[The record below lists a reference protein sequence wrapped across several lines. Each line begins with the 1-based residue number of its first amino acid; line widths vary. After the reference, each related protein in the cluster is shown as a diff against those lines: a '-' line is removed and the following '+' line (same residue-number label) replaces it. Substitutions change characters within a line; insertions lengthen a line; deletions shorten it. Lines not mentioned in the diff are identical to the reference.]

1 MIYLYILIFIISCLI
16 LVRSGTWVVQALTRI
31 AQFLKWREFIVT
43 AVLMAFATS
52 LPEIFIG
59 INSALGKVPS
69 LSFGTIIGSNIIALT
84 LIIGI
89 GTFLAK
95 GLRFQ
100 GKVLQRSS
108 FDASLI
114 TLLPLLLILDKRLS
128 RIDGLI
134 LLSVFI
140 FYFRQLLSQEE
151 RFTRILSNSFKEDR
165 TEFKI
170 FLNNLGIFLGGVLLV
185 LLSAEGIVFSSSNLA
200 SALGLPLIIIG
211 ALFVALGTSLPEI
224 TFGIRSIAM
233 GRKEMI
239 IGVVIGSVV
248 INSTLV
254 LGLVALICPF
264 EVADL
269 LPYLIGTA
277 FTMITA
283 LFFTIFSRTHEI
295 ISKKEAV
302 FLLLIYIAFVLV
314 QVFLAK

>member
-1 MIYLYILIFIISCLI
+1 MILYIFIFIISCLI
-16 LVRSGTWVVQALTRI
+16 LVRSGTWVVQALTKI

-59 INSALGKVPS
+59 ISSALGKVPS

-84 LIIGI
+84 LVIGI

-108 FDASLI
+108 FDASII

-151 RFTRILSNSFKEDR
+151 RFTRILSNSFREDR

-170 FLNNLGIFLGGVLLV
+170 FLKNLGIFFGGVFLL
-185 LLSAEGIVFSSSNLA
+185 LLSAEGIVFSASRLA
-200 SALGLPLIIIG
+200 SVLDILLVSIG
-211 ALFVALGTSLPEI
+211 TLFVALGTSLPEI
-224 TFGIRSIAM
+224 TFGIRSITM
-233 GRKEMI
+233 GYKEMI
-239 IGVVIGSVV
+239 IGDVIGSVV

-264 EVADL
+264 EVVDL
-269 LPYLIGTA
+269 SPYLIGIT

-295 ISKKEAV
+295 ISRKEAV
-302 FLLLIYIAFVLV
+302 FLFLIYI
-314 QVFLAK
+314 VFLLFQILFAR

>member
-1 MIYLYILIFIISCLI
+1 MILYIFIFIISCLI
-16 LVRSGTWVVQALTRI
+16 LVRSGTWVVQALTKI

-59 INSALGKVPS
+59 ISSALGKVPS

-84 LIIGI
+84 LVIGI

-108 FDASLI
+108 FDASII

-151 RFTRILSNSFKEDR
+151 RFTRTLSNSFREDR

-170 FLNNLGIFLGGVLLV
+170 FLKNLGIFFGGVFLL
-185 LLSAEGIVFSSSNLA
+185 LLSAEGIVFSASRLA
-200 SALGLPLIIIG
+200 SVLDILLVSIG
-211 ALFVALGTSLPEI
+211 TLFVALGTSLPEI
-224 TFGIRSIAM
+224 TFGIRSITM
-233 GRKEMI
+233 GYKEMI
-239 IGVVIGSVV
+239 IGDVIGSVV

-264 EVADL
+264 EVVDL
-269 LPYLIGTA
+269 SPYLIGIT

-295 ISKKEAV
+295 ISRKEAV
-302 FLLLIYIAFVLV
+302 FLFLIYI
-314 QVFLAK
+314 VFLLFQILFAR

>member
-1 MIYLYILIFIISCLI
+1 MILYILIFITSCLI
-16 LVRSGTWVVQALTRI
+16 LIRSGTWVVQALTRI

-59 INSALGKVPS
+59 ISSALGKVPS

-84 LIIGI
+84 LVIGI

-95 GLRFQ
+95 GLKFQ

-108 FDASLI
+108 FDASII
-114 TLLPLLLILDKRLS
+114 TLLPLLLILDKRFS
-128 RIDGLI
+128 RMDGLI
-134 LLSVFI
+134 LLLLFI

-165 TEFKI
+165 AEFKI
-170 FLNNLGIFLGGVLLV
+170 FLKNLGIFFGGVFVL
-185 LLSAEGIVFSSSNLA
+185 LLSAEGIVFSASNLA

-211 ALFVALGTSLPEI
+211 AFFIALGTSLPEI
-224 TFGIRSIAM
+224 TFGIRSITM

-239 IGVVIGSVV
+239 IGDVIGSIV

-269 LPYLIGTA
+269 SPYLIGIV
-277 FTMITA
+277 FTMVTA

-302 FLLLIYIAFVLV
+302 FLFLIYI
-314 QVFLAK
+314 VFLLFQILSAT